1 MQMVSFGLIL
11 KSLGTLYDDGANI
24 DEKNPVKKVIVNLL
38 QTNPDL
44 NIAIITAVF
53 FLKDL
58 NIP

>member
-1 MQMVSFGLIL
+1 MVSFGLIL
-11 KSLGTLYDDGANI
+11 NSLGTLYDDGANI

-53 FLKDL
+53 F
-58 NIP
+58 